1 MHYEY
6 FKSQMKKVHLT
17 YIGMCLFS
25 MTIQAQNLDTNV
37 EQRLADFFGNY
48 KTAYANIGKCKLE
61 RFAVDHDNRKLTI
74 YANAAFGYQPFTEEN
89 IQAIYRSIKQSLPGP
104 VNYYTI
110 TVYADG
116 QPIENLVPNAFRK
129 KDKDKT
135 RLYGKTEYKGAP
147 WTVNVSKPYSVS
159 QGLKNRH
166 IALWQSHGK
175 YYKNSADEWLW
186 QRPRLFGTTEDL
198 YTQSIVVPYLIPMLE
213 NAGATVFT
221 PRERDWQKNEII
233 VDNDTRTTG
242 SRYLE
247 INYKKKLVWSD
258 TGRNGFAQNYL
269 QYPDNHNPFTDGTA
283 RFIPTLNKP
292 EKAFAEWIP
301 NIPEKGRYAV
311 YVTYQTLPESVSDAK
326 YLVFHNGGV
335 TEFRVN
341 QQIGGGTWVY
351 LGTFEFDK
359 GTNEYGMVVLSNE
372 SSQNGVVCAD
382 AVRFGGGMG
391 NITRGGKTSGMPRY
405 LEGARYWAQ
414 WAGMPYNVYS
424 KSQGEND
431 YNDDINTRSLMTNY
445 LSGGS
450 IFNPTEK
457 GLGVPFEL
465 VLGVHSDAGFS
476 TDSSLIGTLGI
487 YTTDFNDGKTNCGIS
502 RYASRDLA
510 DMVLT
515 GIQKDI
521 TSRFGIQWA
530 RRGMWNRNY
539 SETRLPA
546 VPSIILETLS
556 HQNFADLK
564 LGYEPDFKFTLGRS
578 VYKSILK
585 YNASMHGTAYTVQ
598 PLPVSHFAIDEGKK
612 KNTFHLRWTPT
623 EDVLEP
629 TAKPQGYIIYTRIGY
644 GGFDNGI
651 YVKGADYTIKV
662 EPGLIYSFK
671 ITAVNKGGE
680 SFPSEILSA
689 YKAKHSKGT
698 ILIANAFH
706 RTCGPATIETAL
718 TQGFDLEADPGLP
731 YINTTAF
738 CGYQKTF
745 NRNKPGIETPD
756 GLGYSG
762 QELEAQE
769 ITGNTF
775 DYPFIHGK
783 AIQMVGPYSFVSC
796 SAETIESG
804 STSLKCYH
812 AVDIIY
818 GAEQKP
824 LSNNTQKALADYCN
838 NGGNLMVSGV
848 YVGSKMVAP
857 DIAHDILRY
866 NMGGSM
872 KQSPA
877 SEIKDGHGIIYHIE
891 RKANSRTYAVTA
903 PECILPAKDAFS
915 ICLYNEG
922 QQSAGIAYKGS
933 LYRTFILGFPFEC
946 ITSANLRAKMM
957 GDILGFFSK

>member
-1 MHYEY
+1 
-6 FKSQMKKVHLT
+6 MKKLHLT
-17 YIGMCLFS
+17 YVGLFLCFMS
-25 MTIQAQNLDTNV
+25 AHAQSLDTNV
-37 EQRLADFFGNY
+37 EQRLTDFFGNY
-48 KTAYANIGKCKLE
+48 QTTYANIGTCKLE
-61 RFAVDHDNRKLTI
+61 RFTADHQNKTLSV

-89 IQAIYRSIKQSLPGP
+89 VQAIYRSIKQALPGP

-116 QPIENLVPNAFRK
+116 QPIENLIPNAFRR
-129 KDKDKT
+129 KDKDKS
-135 RLYGKTEYKGAP
+135 RLYGKVEYKGNP
-147 WTVNVSKPYSVS
+147 WVENVSKPYAAS
-159 QGLKNRH
+159 QGLRNRH

-175 YYKNSADEWLW
+175 YYKNATNEWQW

-213 NAGATVFT
+213 NAGAVVFT
-221 PRERDWQKNEII
+221 PRERDWQKNEVI
-233 VDNDTRTTG
+233 VDNDTRSTG
-242 SRYLE
+242 GRYLE
-247 INYKKKLVWSD
+247 INYKKKHIWKSTD
-258 TGRNGFAQNYL
+258 RPGFAQKY
-269 QYPDNHNPFTDGTA
+269 QFYPDNYNPFADGTA
-283 RFIPTLNKP
+283 RYIPTIDKP

-311 YVTYQTLPESVSDAK
+311 YVSYQTLPQSVSDAK

-359 GTNEYGMVVLSNE
+359 GANEYGMVVLSNE
-372 SSQNGVVCAD
+372 SSQGGVVCAD

-391 NITRGGKTSGMPRY
+391 NIVRGGRPSGMPRY

-414 WAGMPYNVYS
+414 WAGMPYSVYS
-424 KSQGEND
+424 KSKGGND
-431 YNDDINTRSLMTNY
+431 YADDINVRSLMSNY

-450 IFNPTEK
+450 VFNPTEK
-457 GLGVPFEL
+457 GLGVPLEL
-465 VLGVHSDAGFS
+465 SLGVHSDAGFS
-476 TDSSLIGTLGI
+476 NDNELKGTLGI
-487 YTTDFNDGKTNCGIS
+487 YTTDYNDGKLACGIS
-502 RYASRDLA
+502 RYASRDLT

-515 GIQKDI
+515 GIQRDI

-530 RRGMWNRNY
+530 RRSMWNRNY

-546 VPSIILETLS
+546 VPSMILETLS

-564 LGYEPDFKFTLGRS
+564 LGHEPDFKFTLGRS
-578 VYKSILK
+578 IYKSILK

-612 KNTFHLRWTPT
+612 KNTFCLRWTPT

-629 TAKPQGYIIYTRIGY
+629 TAKPQGYIVYTRIGY
-644 GGFDNGI
+644 GGFDNGVFVRGTEYI
-651 YVKGADYTIKV
+651 AKV
-662 EPGLIYSFK
+662 EPGLVYSFK

-706 RTCGPATIETAL
+706 RTSGPATIETAL
-718 TQGFDLEADPGLP
+718 QQGFDIESDPGLP
-731 YINTTAF
+731 YISTTAF
-738 CGYQKTF
+738 CGYQQTF
-745 NRNKPGIETPD
+745 NRLKAGIETPD

-769 ITGNTF
+769 VAGNTF

-783 AIQMVGPYSFVSC
+783 AIQMAGQYSFVSC
-796 SAETIESG
+796 SVETIESG
-804 STSLKCYH
+804 STILGDYH
-812 AVDIIY
+812 AIDLIY

-824 LSNNTQKALADYCN
+824 LSNDTRKALANYCS
-838 NGGNLMVSGV
+838 NGGNLMVSGE
-848 YVGSKMVAP
+848 YVGSKMVPA
-857 DIAHDILRY
+857 DFAHDVLKY
-866 NMGGSM
+866 SFGGSM
-872 KQSPA
+872 KDSPA
-877 SEIKDGHGIIYHIE
+877 CDIRDGYCVMYRIE
-891 RKANSRTYAVTA
+891 RKANPKTYAVSA
-903 PECILPAKDAFS
+903 PECIIPADDAFS
-915 ICLYNEG
+915 VCLYNIERE
-922 QQSAGIAYKGS
+922 SAGIAYKGS
-933 LYRTFILGFPFEC
+933 QYRTFVLGFPFES
-946 ITSANLRAKMM
+946 ITDVNLRAKMM
-957 GDILGFFSK
+957 RDILGFFRK